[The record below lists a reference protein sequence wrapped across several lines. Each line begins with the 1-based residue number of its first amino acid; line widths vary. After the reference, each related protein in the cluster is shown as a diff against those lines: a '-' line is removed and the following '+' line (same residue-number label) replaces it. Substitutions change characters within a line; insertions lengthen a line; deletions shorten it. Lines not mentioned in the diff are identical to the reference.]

1 MARNRKMAQ
10 PWYYKV
16 NINNIYAGFT
26 ALFLLAAFV
35 FFASVSL
42 VFFFVD
48 IPVPLCY
55 IETTI
60 GFGTLSEWMMNYEGC
75 NCNGFLERLALLAGS
90 RHSSCRRHT

>member
-10 PWYYKV
+10 PWYCKV

-48 IPVPLCY
+48 IPVPL
-55 IETTI
+55 
-60 GFGTLSEWMMNYEGC
+60 
-75 NCNGFLERLALLAGS
+75 
-90 RHSSCRRHT
+90 